1 MTAQLENVALADVEI
16 DTNVRRN
23 VVVDKSFVSSI
34 RNYGILQPPVGWRD
48 DAGKVHVTIGQRR
61 TLAARELGIDPLP
74 IIIKSQQ
81 DAEQA
86 RIVAQLAENEQRRAL
101 DTADTAHAYAQLQF
115 EFGVTTEQIARKTN
129 SPKAKV
135 QTALAVSQS
144 AAASTA
150 AASHSITLEQ
160 AAIYAEFDDSEDAIA
175 KLNAAAAENPAQLE
189 HVAQRIREERLDAA
203 ARAEL
208 EAAIVAAGGEVAA
221 DWETYQSAGARSIHQ
236 LWRADDPTKTRI
248 EEDDLGNFT
257 GLIGLVQRGWHGDGS
272 RGFSV
277 NWGITGWEAQG
288 LASYSASG
296 SETVKAPLTD
306 EEKAA
311 RKQKRTDK
319 ADMRAATIVRRE
331 WIQSLLNSETTPA
344 FVAGDGL
351 LWITHAA
358 VSTRHALGY
367 SQNPEKARLLVSAWL
382 GLESTDH
389 GYGQTTARDDLQ
401 TALLENSRI
410 AARMLTGYAIAL
422 VEAVVGDE
430 KHPWFGQG
438 VDFAP
443 YLEQLAAW
451 GYTLADVEQRIV
463 SNAHKEG
470 TK

>member
-1 MTAQLENVALADVEI
+1 MTTQPAQIEHVALADVEI

-23 VVVDKSFVSSI
+23 VVLDKSFVSSI

-61 TLAARELGIDPLP
+61 TLAAREIGLDPLP
-74 IIIKSQQ
+74 VIIKTQQ

-86 RIVAQLAENEQRRAL
+86 RIVAQLAENEQRLSL
-101 DTADTAHAYAQLQF
+101 DPADTAHAYAQLQF

-144 AAASTA
+144 VAASAA
-150 AASHSITLEQ
+150 AASHPITLEQ
-160 AAIYAEFDDSEDAIA
+160 AAIYAEFDTDDAAIA
-175 KLNAAAAENPAQLE
+175 KLNTAAAENPAQLE
-189 HVAQRIREERLDAA
+189 HVAQVLREERLDAEVRERLKA
-203 ARAEL
+203 QIL
-208 EAAIVAAGGEVAA
+208 AAGA
-221 DWETYQSAGARSIHQ
+221 DFADSYDTWTSAGAESITY
-236 LWRADDPTKTRI
+236 LWRSDDESRKRI
-248 EEDDLGNFT
+248 TPDELDQFSNLMGRILS
-257 GLIGLVQRGWHGDGS
+257 GWRGDEN
-272 RGFSV
+272 RGFSIV
-277 NWGITGWEAQG
+277 WGIRDWKAQG
-288 LASYSASG
+288 LASHSGAPASG
-296 SETVKAPLTD
+296 VPLTD
-306 EEKAA
+306 EQRAE
-311 RKQKRTDK
+311 RKQKRLDK

-331 WIQSLLNSETTPA
+331 WIGKLVAEATPA
-344 FVAGDGL
+344 FIAGDAL

-367 SQNPEKARLLVSAWL
+367 SQNPEKARLLTSAWL
-382 GLESTDH
+382 GLASTDH

-401 TALLENSRI
+401 TALVDNSRT
-410 AARMLTGYAIAL
+410 APRMLLAYAIAL
-422 VEAVVGDE
+422 VEAAAGDE

-443 YLEQLAAW
+443 YFEQLAAW

-463 SNAHKEG
+463 TNANQKG

>member
-150 AASHSITLEQ
+150 AASHPITLEQ
-160 AAIYAEFDDSEDAIA
+160 AAIYAEFDDNEDAIA
-175 KLNAAAAENPAQLE
+175 RLDAAASENPAQLE
-189 HVAQRIREERLDAA
+189 HVAQRLRDEQLDRE
-203 ARAEL
+203 ARATLQEQ
-208 EAAIVAAGGEVAA
+208 IIAAGAEFI
-221 DWETYQSAGARSIHQ
+221 ETYEAWTSVGAETIQ
-236 LWRADDPTKTRI
+236 YLWRADDDSRTRI
-248 EEDDLGNFT
+248 TTDDLDQFSNVVGRIQS
-257 GLIGLVQRGWHGDGS
+257 GWRGDAN
-272 RGFSV
+272 RGFEIV
-277 NWGITGWEAQG
+277 WGIRDWKAQG
-288 LASYSASG
+288 LATHSG
-296 SETVKAPLTD
+296 SSSAAGGPLTD
-306 EEKAA
+306 EQKAE
-311 RKQKRTDK
+311 RKQKRIDK
-319 ADMRAATIVRRE
+319 AEMRAATIVRRQ
-331 WIQSLLNSETTPA
+331 WLNALVAESTPA
-344 FVAGDGL
+344 FISNDAL
-351 LWITHAA
+351 LWITHASVA
-358 VSTRHALGY
+358 TRHALGY
-367 SQNPEKARLLVSAWL
+367 GQYRDKARTLLTEWL
-382 GLESTDH
+382 GMDETTNV
-389 GYGQTTARDDLQ
+389 GYLRDAIDTHL
-401 TALLENSRI
+401 ANNPRH
-410 AARMLTGYAIAL
+410 AARVLLGYAIAV

-463 SNAHKEG
+463 SNAHQEG